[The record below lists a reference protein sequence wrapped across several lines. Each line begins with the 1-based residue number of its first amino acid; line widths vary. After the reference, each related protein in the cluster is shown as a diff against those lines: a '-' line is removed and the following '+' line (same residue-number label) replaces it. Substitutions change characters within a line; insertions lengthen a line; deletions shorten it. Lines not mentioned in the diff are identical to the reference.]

1 MGSMVTR
8 SDMGAGGMG
17 GMGNMS
23 GIIDMEQQP
32 GRGQCGRQP
41 EHGRPGDMGLGESG
55 GQGGMG
61 DMDGQGCLTPPTRQ
75 FHSVYLLHPFTAFF
89 TPML

>member
-32 GRGQCGRQP
+32 GRGQCGRKP
-41 EHGRPGDMGLGESG
+41 WRHAGLGESG
-55 GQGGMG
+55 GHGGMG
-61 DMDGQGCLTPPTRQ
+61 NMDGQGNLTPPTRQ
-75 FHSVYLLHPFTAFF
+75 FHSVYPLHPFSACSSH
-89 TPML
+89 MLSLP